1 MWSDNSR
8 ISDVYVLSKYPTYN
22 YYVSG
27 ITSFYLGNG
36 KQGISRTYFALSDLK
51 EISKRYVKRATLSLV
66 ETGVGKSGR
75 ITRAFRVTS
84 SWAKNTISWNKQPS
98 FDGNEI
104 GRVTTKGAY

>member
-1 MWSDNSR
+1 MQRTVSIPVTIDPTLVWSDNSR

-51 EISKRYVKRATLSLV
+51 EIQK
-66 ETGVGKSGR
+66 
-75 ITRAFRVTS
+75 
-84 SWAKNTISWNKQPS
+84 
-98 FDGNEI
+98 DM
-104 GRVTTKGAY
+104 